1 MRTLKYIG
9 IALMAVMLAAGLP
22 APPKASAQPGVSV
35 SFSVFFNSLS
45 PYGRWSNHPQYGS
58 VWTPAVG
65 ADFHPYYTGGRWVMT
80 EYGNTWLSDYEWGWA
95 PFHYG
100 RWFYDD
106 YLGWAWVPDYTWGP
120 GWVNWRTGGG
130 YYGWAPLMPGIQV
143 RVAINLP
150 FNFWIFIPQRH
161 FMSRNWYRY
170 SAPRTQVTNIYNQT
184 TIINNYYNHN
194 SHEYAYGPR
203 SSDIQR
209 HTNSRVDVYNYS
221 SRTSNG
227 SYRESAVRTSTASAR
242 KAIETREKNFDSG
255 PAVANTNSRRSS
267 AAVSTDNGRS
277 SSARTSSPVV
287 SPRSANPV
295 ASPSA
300 RSSASEGNISSP
312 RSSRTASPESNRAQY
327 GTGTAPTGARESVST
342 PERSRISTPPARSST
357 PERAAPANRGSSPAR
372 ESISTGRSS
381 APREAVSGSRN
392 TNPSG
397 RVSAPA
403 PAERSG
409 RSSSGERRGRQ

>member
-1 MRTLKYIG
+1 MRTFKYIG
-9 IALMAVMLAAGLP
+9 IALMAIMLAAGLP

-35 SFSVFFNSLS
+35 SFSMFFNSLS

-58 VWTPAVG
+58 VWIPSAG
-65 ADFHPYYTGGRWVMT
+65 PDFHPYYTGGRWVMT

-150 FNFWIFIPQRH
+150 FNFWVFIPQRH

-170 SAPRTQVTNIYNQT
+170 SVPRTQVTNIYHQT
-184 TIINNYYNHN
+184 TIINNYYNYN
-194 SHEYAYGPR
+194 NHEYAYGPR

-221 SRTSNG
+221 SRANNG

-242 KAIETREKNFDSG
+242 KAIEVRERNFDNG
-255 PAVANTNSRRSS
+255 PAVANTGSARSS
-267 AAVSTDNGRS
+267 GVISSDNGRG
-277 SSARTSSPVV
+277 SSARTSSPATN
-287 SPRSANPV
+287 PRSANP
-295 ASPSA
+295 
-300 RSSASEGNISSP
+300 ISSP
-312 RSSRTASPESNRAQY
+312 ATRDNGGSAPSPRTGRTTSPESSSRY
-327 GTGTAPTGARESVST
+327 GTGTAGTSSRESVST
-342 PERSRISTPPARSST
+342 PERSRVSTPPAQRSGT
-357 PERAAPANRGSSPAR
+357 ERTAPVNEGRSPAR

-381 APREAVSGSRN
+381 APREAVSGSRSSS
-392 TNPSG
+392 PSG
-397 RVSAPA
+397 RTSAPA
-403 PAERSG
+403 PSERSG